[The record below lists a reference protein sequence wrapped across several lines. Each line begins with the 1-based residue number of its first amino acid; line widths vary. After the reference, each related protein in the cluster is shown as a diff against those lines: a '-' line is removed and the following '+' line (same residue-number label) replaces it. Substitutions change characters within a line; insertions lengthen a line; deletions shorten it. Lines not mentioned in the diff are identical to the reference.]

1 MANRHD
7 PTAKKPFIEH
17 VHELQKRLTW
27 SVLALAIGGSIAY
40 GFYQPLLDLVQRPLG
55 QTLYYTSPTGGFSF
69 LFKICLAAGF
79 VLALPVILYHIFG
92 FLGPLLKRRQRASIV
107 AYTMWSFN
115 LAYAGVLFAYFISLP
130 AALHFLAKFGGAG
143 VQSLITVDEY
153 FNFALAYLAGF
164 AILFQLPLLVLFIN
178 KINPLK
184 PSKMM
189 GAQRYV
195 ILISFIVAAILTP
208 TPDPFNQLLMAAPA
222 IMLYQVGIVL
232 VLLVNRRRHSH
243 RSSKSRQSTLTKE
256 IVLPAAVVPEP
267 PAKQIYQAQNIAP
280 ANSQLRRTSRKFID
294 IIPPSQV
301 QSRTLSFEMSENES

>member
-27 SVLALAIGGSIAY
+27 SVLALAIGGGVAY
-40 GFYQPLLDLVQRPLG
+40 NFYQPLLNLVQRPLG

-69 LFKICLAAGF
+69 LFKVCLAAGF
-79 VLALPVILYHIFG
+79 VFALPVILYHIFG
-92 FLGPLLKRRQRASIV
+92 FLGPLLHRRQRASIV
-107 AYTMWSFN
+107 AYTMWSID
-115 LAYAGVLFAYFISLP
+115 LAYAGVLFAYFVSLP

-164 AILFQLPLLVLFIN
+164 ALLFQVPLVILFIN
-178 KINPLK
+178 RIKPLK

-189 GAQRYV
+189 GAQRFV
-195 ILISFIVAAILTP
+195 ILFSFIIAAILTP

-222 IMLYQVGIVL
+222 ILLYQVGIVL
-232 VLLVNRRRHSH
+232 VLVVNRNH
-243 RSSKSRQSTLTKE
+243 RQARFKQSTGRQIE
-256 IVLPAAVVPEP
+256 RPPFPSNIIVPEP
-267 PAKQIYQAQNIAP
+267 VVNTVRPTQSQPAMEM
-280 ANSQLRRTSRKFID
+280 RRTSRKFID
-294 IIPPSQV
+294 IIPPA
-301 QSRTLSFEMSENES
+301 QSRPRELAFEMSETES